1 MLTGST
7 SVVGNTVNIEFS
19 SEGDFYSS
27 TCSKTLMILVGYQ
40 YDLFA
45 DSIRSIIYRN
55 HLLLFNLIVAMEFI
69 TMVFSYYIY
78 IYIYV
83 LYTYNYILNY
93 MYGFFVNHEYSLYT
107 LNYRFVV

>member
-1 MLTGST
+1 MISLLILYAPLY
-7 SVVGNTVNIEFS
+7 IE
-19 SEGDFYSS
+19 
-27 TCSKTLMILVGYQ
+27 
-40 YDLFA
+40 
-45 DSIRSIIYRN
+45 RNRN

-69 TMVFSYYIY
+69 TMVFSYNIY

>member
-45 DSIRSIIYRN
+45 DSICSIIYRKESKS
-55 HLLLFNLIVAMEFI
+55 F
-69 TMVFSYYIY
+69 T
-78 IYIYV
+78 
-83 LYTYNYILNY
+83 
-93 MYGFFVNHEYSLYT
+93 
-107 LNYRFVV
+107 VV